1 MSDLVRVKP
10 DIKINLFIAA
20 QNERLEKIA
29 SENPRP
35 TFARPKPPLP
45 RICRLRPAPKL
56 RRGDGADREA
66 QISGGGFRR

>member
-1 MSDLVRVKP
+1 VQT

-29 SENPRP
+29 SENHRP

-45 RICRLRPAPKL
+45 RICRLCPSTQAAA
-56 RRGDGADREA
+56 GDGADREA
-66 QISGGGFRR
+66 QFAT